1 MMCNRL
7 SIREGLR
14 AMTKGFGDLYV
25 KDVKEISGGSIH
37 FGLFWQ
43 LETDDHP

>member
-1 MMCNRL
+1 
-7 SIREGLR
+7 
-14 AMTKGFGDLYV
+14 MTKGFGDLYREGT
-25 KDVKEISGGSIH
+25 VKEISSGSIH